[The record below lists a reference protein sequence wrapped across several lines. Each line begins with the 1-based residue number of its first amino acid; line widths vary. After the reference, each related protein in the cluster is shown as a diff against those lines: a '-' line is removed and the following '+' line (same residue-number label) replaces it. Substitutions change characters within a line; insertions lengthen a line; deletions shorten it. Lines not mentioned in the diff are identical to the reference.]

1 MSDSS
6 DKMECELTAEIV
18 SSFLRNNKLP
28 SDQVAPLI
36 STVHKAIVGLGK
48 PMPENNEPG
57 EPAVPIRRSVTPN
70 SVVCLECGW
79 RGKTLG
85 RHLSSRHDLTRDLYR
100 VRWRLSPQHPL
111 TAPAYSEQRSALAK
125 QLGLGRRS
133 KSVPP
138 SSGRRPK

>member
-6 DKMECELTAEIV
+6 NKVECELTAEIV

-36 STVHKAIVGLGK
+36 STVHRAIVGLGETV
-48 PMPENNEPG
+48 PENNEPG
-57 EPAVPIRRSVTPN
+57 EPAVSIRRSVTPN

-85 RHLSSRHDLTRDLYR
+85 RHLTTRHGFSRDQYR
-100 VRWRLSPQHPL
+100 RRWKLSANHPL
-111 TAPAYSEQRSALAK
+111 TSPAYSERRSALAK
-125 QLGLGRRS
+125 QLGLGRR
-133 KSVPP
+133 
-138 SSGRRPK
+138 PKL